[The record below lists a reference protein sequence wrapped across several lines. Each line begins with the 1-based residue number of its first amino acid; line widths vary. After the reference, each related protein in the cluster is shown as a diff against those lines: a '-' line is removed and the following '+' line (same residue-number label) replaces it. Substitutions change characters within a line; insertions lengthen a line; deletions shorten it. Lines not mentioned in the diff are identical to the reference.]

1 MLKTVK
7 KVKRLK
13 PVKHVKRVKLKPL
26 EREVLELRKLDDLNP
41 PLLASSFTVLG
52 APKDMP
58 MQYKTF
64 ALASSPVEAGSML

>member
-1 MLKTVK
+1 M
-7 KVKRLK
+7 KRLK
-13 PVKHVKRVKLKPL
+13 RVRHVKRAKRVKLKPL
-26 EREVLELRKLDDLNP
+26 EREALELRKLGDLNP

-64 ALASSPVEAGSML
+64 TLASSPAEAGSML